1 MYLCYMRVRLI
12 YCLAVLALLFTTG
25 CKKDFYGIFGMD
37 TDAPIS
43 VELSGSRYGFS
54 STLFSS
60 NTGYFTDYNH
70 PEIVIRQGGGFSFE
84 LYRELGSSVGI
95 GATLLFDIDFEDS
108 AFELDKVYT
117 LVDVEGSRACIS
129 FSERGATTPLPG
141 GGTVTDIIAYDY
153 HAIDGWII
161 FHEQEPY
168 GSSSF
173 LFSGEFSF
181 RGRSDEGDTI
191 EVHKGTFTDC
201 RVCWQGGKG
210 CNE

>member
-1 MYLCYMRVRLI
+1 MRTRLI

-43 VELSGSRYGFS
+43 VELSGSRYDFC

-108 AFELDKVYT
+108 TFELDKVYT
-117 LVDVEGSRACIS
+117 LIDVEGSRACIS
-129 FSERGATTPLPG
+129 FKERGATTPLPG
-141 GGTVTDIIAYDY
+141 GGAVTDIIAYDY

-181 RGRSDEGDTI
+181 RGRNDEGDTI
-191 EVHKGTFTDC
+191 EVRKGTFTDC

>member
-1 MYLCYMRVRLI
+1 MRVLRL
-12 YCLAVLALLFTTG
+12 YCLIALSPLLMVG
-25 CKKDFYGIFGMD
+25 CEKDFYSIFGVD
-37 TDAPIS
+37 TNAPRS
-43 VELSGSRYGFS
+43 VELSGSRYDFH

-60 NTGYFTDYNH
+60 NTGYFTDHNH
-70 PEIVIRQGGGFSFE
+70 PEIVIREGGGFSFE
-84 LYRELGSSVGI
+84 LYRELDSSVGI

-141 GGTVTDIIAYDY
+141 GGTVTDIIAHNY

-161 FHEQEPY
+161 FREQEPY
-168 GSSSF
+168 GSSGY

-181 RGRSDEGDTI
+181 RGRSEQDDTI
-191 EVHKGTFTDC
+191 ELRKGTFTDC
-201 RVCWQGGKG
+201 RVCWQSGKG
-210 CNE
+210 CNEY

>member
-1 MYLCYMRVRLI
+1 M
-12 YCLAVLALLFTTG
+12 LALLFTTG

-43 VELSGSRYGFS
+43 VELSGSRYGFC

-95 GATLLFDIDFEDS
+95 GATLDFDIDFEDS

-117 LVDVEGSRACIS
+117 LIDVEGSRACIS
-129 FSERGATTPLPG
+129 FKERGATTPLPG
-141 GGTVTDIIAYDY
+141 GGTVTDIIVHNY

-191 EVHKGTFTDC
+191 EVRKGTFTDC
-201 RVCWQGGKG
+201 RVCWRGGKG
-210 CNE
+210 CNEW

>member
-1 MYLCYMRVRLI
+1 MRARLI

-43 VELSGSRYGFS
+43 VELSGSRYDFC

-84 LYRELGSSVGI
+84 LYRELSSSVGI
-95 GATLLFDIDFEDS
+95 GATLDFDIDFEDS

-117 LVDVEGSRACIS
+117 LIDVEGSRACIS
-129 FSERGATTPLPG
+129 FKERGATTPLPG
-141 GGTVTDIIAYDY
+141 GGTVTDIVTHSY

-168 GSSSF
+168 GSSSY

-191 EVHKGTFTDC
+191 ELRKGTFTDC
-201 RVCWQGGKG
+201 RVCWRGGKG
-210 CNE
+210 CNEW

>member
-1 MYLCYMRVRLI
+1 MRARLI

-117 LVDVEGSRACIS
+117 LIDVEGSRACIS
-129 FSERGATTPLPG
+129 FKERGATTPLPG
-141 GGTVTDIIAYDY
+141 GGAVTDIITYDY

-181 RGRSDEGDTI
+181 RGRSEQGDTI
-191 EVHKGTFTDC
+191 ELRKGTFTDC
-201 RVCWQGGKG
+201 RVCWRGGKG
-210 CNE
+210 CNEW

>member
-1 MYLCYMRVRLI
+1 MRARLI

-43 VELSGSRYGFS
+43 VELSGSRYGFC

-95 GATLLFDIDFEDS
+95 GATLDFDIDFEDS

-117 LVDVEGSRACIS
+117 LIDVEGSRACIS
-129 FSERGATTPLPG
+129 FKERGATTPLPG
-141 GGTVTDIIAYDY
+141 GGTVTDIVTHSY

-168 GSSSF
+168 GSSSY

-191 EVHKGTFTDC
+191 ELRKGTFTDC
-201 RVCWQGGKG
+201 RVCWRGGKG
-210 CNE
+210 CNEW

>member
-1 MYLCYMRVRLI
+1 MRARLI

-95 GATLLFDIDFEDS
+95 GATLDFDIDFEDS

-117 LVDVEGSRACIS
+117 LIDVEGSRACIS
-129 FSERGATTPLPG
+129 FKERGATTPLPG
-141 GGTVTDIIAYDY
+141 GGTVTDIIVHNY

-191 EVHKGTFTDC
+191 EVRKGTFTDC
-201 RVCWQGGKG
+201 RVCWRGGKG
-210 CNE
+210 CNEW

>member
-1 MYLCYMRVRLI
+1 MRARLI

-43 VELSGSRYGFS
+43 VELSGSRYGFC

-60 NTGYFTDYNH
+60 NTGYFNDYNH
-70 PEIVIRQGGGFSFE
+70 PEIVIREGGGFSFE

-95 GATLLFDIDFEDS
+95 GATLDFDIDFEDS

-117 LVDVEGSRACIS
+117 LIDVEGSRACIS
-129 FSERGATTPLPG
+129 FKERGATTPLPG
-141 GGTVTDIIAYDY
+141 GGAVTDIIAYDY

-181 RGRSDEGDTI
+181 RGRNDEDDTI
-191 EVHKGTFTDC
+191 ELRKGTFTDC

>member
-1 MYLCYMRVRLI
+1 MMALS
-12 YCLAVLALLFTTG
+12 LLFTTG

-43 VELSGSRYGFS
+43 VELSGSRYGFC

-95 GATLLFDIDFEDS
+95 GATLDFDIDFEDS

-117 LVDVEGSRACIS
+117 LIDVEGSRACIS
-129 FSERGATTPLPG
+129 FKERGATTPLPG
-141 GGTVTDIIAYDY
+141 GGAVTDIIAYDY

-181 RGRSDEGDTI
+181 RGRNDEGDTI
-191 EVHKGTFTDC
+191 EVRKGTFTDC

>member
-1 MYLCYMRVRLI
+1 MRARLI

-43 VELSGSRYGFS
+43 VELSGSRYGFC

-60 NTGYFTDYNH
+60 NTGYFNDYNH
-70 PEIVIRQGGGFSFE
+70 PEIVIREGGGFSFE

-95 GATLLFDIDFEDS
+95 GATLDFDIDFEDS

-117 LVDVEGSRACIS
+117 LIDVEGSRACIS
-129 FSERGATTPLPG
+129 FKERGATTPLPG
-141 GGTVTDIIAYDY
+141 GGAVTDIIAYDY

-181 RGRSDEGDTI
+181 RGRSEQGDTI
-191 EVHKGTFTDC
+191 ELRKGTFTDC

-210 CNE
+210 CNEW

>member
-1 MYLCYMRVRLI
+1 MRARLI

-43 VELSGSRYGFS
+43 VELSGSRYGFC

-95 GATLLFDIDFEDS
+95 GATLDFDIDFEDS

-117 LVDVEGSRACIS
+117 LIDVEGSRACIS
-129 FSERGATTPLPG
+129 FKERGATTPLPG
-141 GGTVTDIIAYDY
+141 GGTVTDIIVHNY

-181 RGRSDEGDTI
+181 RGRSEQGDTI
-191 EVHKGTFTDC
+191 ELRKGTFTDC
-201 RVCWQGGKG
+201 RVCWRGGKG
-210 CNE
+210 CNEW

>member
-1 MYLCYMRVRLI
+1 MRARLI

-117 LVDVEGSRACIS
+117 LIDVEGSRACIS
-129 FSERGATTPLPG
+129 FKERGATTPLPG
-141 GGTVTDIIAYDY
+141 GGAVTDIITYDY

-191 EVHKGTFTDC
+191 ELRKGTFTDC

-210 CNE
+210 CNEY

>member
-1 MYLCYMRVRLI
+1 MRARLI

-43 VELSGSRYGFS
+43 VELSGSRYGFC

-108 AFELDKVYT
+108 TFELDKVYT
-117 LVDVEGSRACIS
+117 LIDVEGSRACIS
-129 FSERGATTPLPG
+129 FKERGATTPLPG
-141 GGTVTDIIAYDY
+141 GGAVTDIIAYDY

-181 RGRSDEGDTI
+181 RGRNDEGDTI
-191 EVHKGTFTDC
+191 EVRKGTFTDC

>member
-1 MYLCYMRVRLI
+1 MRARLI

-60 NTGYFTDYNH
+60 TTGYFTDYNH
-70 PEIVIRQGGGFSFE
+70 PEIVIREGGGFSFE

-141 GGTVTDIIAYDY
+141 GGAVTDIIAHNY

-191 EVHKGTFTDC
+191 EVRKGTFTDC

>member
-1 MYLCYMRVRLI
+1 MRARLI

-60 NTGYFTDYNH
+60 NTGYFNDYNH
-70 PEIVIRQGGGFSFE
+70 PEIVIREGGGFSFE

-117 LVDVEGSRACIS
+117 LVDVESSRACIS
-129 FSERGATTPLPG
+129 FKERGATTPLPG
-141 GGTVTDIIAYDY
+141 GGAVTDIIVHDY

-161 FHEQEPY
+161 FHERSPTARRA
-168 GSSSF
+168 SSSRASSR
-173 LFSGEFSF
+173 LEVATS
-181 RGRSDEGDTI
+181 RTI
-191 EVHKGTFTDC
+191 
-201 RVCWQGGKG
+201 Q
-210 CNE
+210 

>member
-1 MYLCYMRVRLI
+1 MRARLI

-43 VELSGSRYGFS
+43 VELSGSRYDFC

-95 GATLLFDIDFEDS
+95 GATLDFDIDFEDS

-117 LVDVEGSRACIS
+117 LIDVEGSRACIS
-129 FSERGATTPLPG
+129 FKERGATTPLPG
-141 GGTVTDIIAYDY
+141 GGAVTEIVAYNY

-191 EVHKGTFTDC
+191 ELRKGTFTDC
-201 RVCWQGGKG
+201 RVCWRGGKG
-210 CNE
+210 CNEW

>member
-1 MYLCYMRVRLI
+1 MALS
-12 YCLAVLALLFTTG
+12 LLFTTG

-43 VELSGSRYGFS
+43 VELSGSRYGFC

-108 AFELDKVYT
+108 TFELDKVYT
-117 LVDVEGSRACIS
+117 LIDVEGSRACIS
-129 FSERGATTPLPG
+129 FKERGATTPLPG
-141 GGTVTDIIAYDY
+141 GGAVTDIIAYDY

-181 RGRSDEGDTI
+181 RGRNDEGDTI
-191 EVHKGTFTDC
+191 EVRKGTFTDC

>member
-1 MYLCYMRVRLI
+1 MRARLI
-12 YCLAVLALLFTTG
+12 YCLAALALLFTTG

-43 VELSGSRYGFS
+43 VELSGSRYGFC

-60 NTGYFTDYNH
+60 NTGYFNDYNH
-70 PEIVIRQGGGFSFE
+70 PEIVIREGGGFSFE
-84 LYRELGSSVGI
+84 LYRALGSSVGI
-95 GATLLFDIDFEDS
+95 GATLDFDIDFEDS

-117 LVDVEGSRACIS
+117 LIDVEGSRACIS
-129 FSERGATTPLPG
+129 FKERGATTPLPG
-141 GGTVTDIIAYDY
+141 GGSVTDIIAYDY
-153 HAIDGWII
+153 YAIDGWII
-161 FHEQEPY
+161 FREQEPY

-191 EVHKGTFTDC
+191 ELRKGTFTDC

>member
-1 MYLCYMRVRLI
+1 MRARLI

-43 VELSGSRYGFS
+43 VELSGSRYDFC

-95 GATLLFDIDFEDS
+95 GATLDFDIDFEDS

-117 LVDVEGSRACIS
+117 LIDVEGSRACIS
-129 FSERGATTPLPG
+129 FKERGATTPLPG
-141 GGTVTDIIAYDY
+141 GGTVTDIVTHSY

-191 EVHKGTFTDC
+191 ELRKGTFTDC
-201 RVCWQGGKG
+201 RVCWRGGKG
-210 CNE
+210 CNEW

>member
-1 MYLCYMRVRLI
+1 MRARLI

-43 VELSGSRYGFS
+43 VELSGSRYGFC

-60 NTGYFTDYNH
+60 NTGYFNDYNH
-70 PEIVIRQGGGFSFE
+70 PEIVIREGGGFSFE

-95 GATLLFDIDFEDS
+95 GATLDFDIDFEDS

-117 LVDVEGSRACIS
+117 LIDVEGSRACIS
-129 FSERGATTPLPG
+129 FKERGATTPLPG
-141 GGTVTDIIAYDY
+141 GGAVTDIIAYDY

-191 EVHKGTFTDC
+191 ELRKGTFTDC

>member
-1 MYLCYMRVRLI
+1 MRARLI

-117 LVDVEGSRACIS
+117 LIDVEGSRACIS
-129 FSERGATTPLPG
+129 FKERGATTPLPG
-141 GGTVTDIIAYDY
+141 GGAVTDIIAYDY

-191 EVHKGTFTDC
+191 EVRKGAFTDC

>member
-1 MYLCYMRVRLI
+1 MRARLI

-43 VELSGSRYGFS
+43 VELSGSRYGFC

-95 GATLLFDIDFEDS
+95 GATLDFDIDFEDS

-117 LVDVEGSRACIS
+117 LIDVEGSRACIS
-129 FSERGATTPLPG
+129 FKERGATTPLPG

-191 EVHKGTFTDC
+191 ELRKGTFTDC

>member
-1 MYLCYMRVRLI
+1 MRARLI

-43 VELSGSRYGFS
+43 VELSGSRYGFC

-95 GATLLFDIDFEDS
+95 GATLDFDIDFEDS

-117 LVDVEGSRACIS
+117 LIDVEGSRACIS
-129 FSERGATTPLPG
+129 FKERGATTPLPG
-141 GGTVTDIIAYDY
+141 GGTVTDIVTHSY

-168 GSSSF
+168 GSSSY

-191 EVHKGTFTDC
+191 EVRKGTFTDC

>member
-1 MYLCYMRVRLI
+1 MRARLI

-95 GATLLFDIDFEDS
+95 GATLDFDIDFEDS

-117 LVDVEGSRACIS
+117 LIDVEGSRACIS
-129 FSERGATTPLPG
+129 FKERGATTPLPG
-141 GGTVTDIIAYDY
+141 GGAVADIIAYDY

-191 EVHKGTFTDC
+191 ELRKGTFTDC

>member
-1 MYLCYMRVRLI
+1 MRARLI

-43 VELSGSRYGFS
+43 VELSGSRYGFC

-95 GATLLFDIDFEDS
+95 GATLDFDIDFEDS

-117 LVDVEGSRACIS
+117 LIDVEGSRACIS
-129 FSERGATTPLPG
+129 FKERGATTPLPG
-141 GGTVTDIIAYDY
+141 GGAVTDIITYDY

-191 EVHKGTFTDC
+191 ELRKGTFTDC

>member
-1 MYLCYMRVRLI
+1 MRARLI

-43 VELSGSRYGFS
+43 VELSGSRYDFC

-108 AFELDKVYT
+108 TFELDKVYT
-117 LVDVEGSRACIS
+117 LIDVEGSRACIS
-129 FSERGATTPLPG
+129 FKERGATTPLPG
-141 GGTVTDIIAYDY
+141 GGAVTDIIAYDY

-181 RGRSDEGDTI
+181 RGRNDEGDTI
-191 EVHKGTFTDC
+191 EVRKGTFTDC

>member
-1 MYLCYMRVRLI
+1 MRARLI
-12 YCLAVLALLFTTG
+12 YYLAVLALLFTTG

-70 PEIVIRQGGGFSFE
+70 PEIVIREGGGFSFE

-95 GATLLFDIDFEDS
+95 GATLDFDIDFEDS

-117 LVDVEGSRACIS
+117 LIDVEGSRACIS
-129 FSERGATTPLPG
+129 FKERGATTPLPG
-141 GGTVTDIIAYDY
+141 GGAVTDIITYDY

-161 FHEQEPY
+161 FHKQEPY

-191 EVHKGTFTDC
+191 EVRKGTFTDC

>member
-1 MYLCYMRVRLI
+1 MRARLI

-43 VELSGSRYGFS
+43 VELSGSRYGFC

-84 LYRELGSSVGI
+84 LYRELSSSVGI
-95 GATLLFDIDFEDS
+95 GATLDFDIDFEDS

-117 LVDVEGSRACIS
+117 LIDVEGSRACIS
-129 FSERGATTPLPG
+129 FKESGATTPLPG
-141 GGTVTDIIAYDY
+141 GALVTDIITYDY

-191 EVHKGTFTDC
+191 EVRKGTFTDC

-210 CNE
+210 CSE